1 MSYEDAMSTIRE
13 WIDMTTDVLEEAE
26 HGRAYKYE
34 LRMHKLLRNAL
45 QSHDANCTKPY
56 NVDRIG
62 KNQFAIWEKQA
73 TRSADVCVQAT
84 TVKAG
89 LNMWVD
95 NYACMDK
102 KNKRQTHRV
111 SKFIEKVTNPYC

>member
-26 HGRAYKYE
+26 HGRVYKYE

-56 NVDRIG
+56 NFNRIG

-89 LNMWVD
+89 LNAWVD

-102 KNKRQTHRV
+102 KNKRQTNRV